1 MEWTRK
7 DLKTKAKLS
16 LKANYWKSVL
26 VAFVLMVLSG
36 GSYTGSSDTGSE
48 DATFD
53 VNNFIDSVSGRMTE
67 QTQRLIGL
75 GLVIIAVALVLGL
88 LIDIFLL
95 NPLKLGCKKYFLDAS
110 EGRAELYNMG
120 FGFKS
125 WYMNIVAVQFL
136 TNLYI
141 FLWSLLLFIPGIIKS
156 YSYRMIPYIIS
167 ENPEMSFAEAK
178 DLSREMMNGQKW
190 RTFVLDLSFI
200 LWGLLAAITFNIAG
214 ILWVEPY
221 MQFTDAK
228 LYLALCGRGDS
239 SAVVEDVIEADY
251 SEY

>member
-36 GSYTGSSDTGSE
+36 GLYTGSSDTGSE

-167 ENPEMSFAEAK
+167 ENPEMSFTEAK

-200 LWGLLAAITFNIAG
+200 LWGLLAALTFNIAG

>member
-36 GSYTGSSDTGSE
+36 GLYTGSSDTSSE

-167 ENPEMSFAEAK
+167 ENPEMSFTEAK

-221 MQFTDAK
+221 MQFTDAR

-239 SAVVEDVIEADY
+239 SAVVEDVIEDDY

>member
-1 MEWTRK
+1 
-7 DLKTKAKLS
+7 
-16 LKANYWKSVL
+16 
-26 VAFVLMVLSG
+26 
-36 GSYTGSSDTGSE
+36 
-48 DATFD
+48 
-53 VNNFIDSVSGRMTE
+53 
-67 QTQRLIGL
+67 
-75 GLVIIAVALVLGL
+75 
-88 LIDIFLL
+88 
-95 NPLKLGCKKYFLDAS
+95 
-110 EGRAELYNMG
+110 
-120 FGFKS
+120 
-125 WYMNIVAVQFL
+125 
-136 TNLYI
+136 
-141 FLWSLLLFIPGIIKS
+141 
-156 YSYRMIPYIIS
+156 MIPYIIS
-167 ENPEMSFAEAK
+167 ENPEMSFTEAK